1 MGKQQT
7 DKKLV
12 VVAQPRRAR
21 FCRKATAREVDLA
34 VKPVQQPAA
43 KVDVAKDRRQAS

>member
-1 MGKQQT
+1 MGQQQK

-21 FCRKATAREVDLA
+21 FSRQVARPAQEPLAEVEPP
-34 VKPVQQPAA
+34 KQS
-43 KVDVAKDRRQAS
+43 RQAS